1 MMRAAHG
8 SSLCMSECWDLQE
21 ASKQQPDLVT
31 RKGRC
36 CRIIEAQAQLDFSPK
51 AGEVSSFHRSLDCIK
66 SISSCLAGDAV
77 SGAHRRD

>member
-8 SSLCMSECWDLQE
+8 SSLCMNECWDLQE

-36 CRIIEAQAQLDFSPK
+36 CRIIEAPAQMDFSPK
-51 AGEVSSFHRSLDCIK
+51 TGEVSSFHRSF
-66 SISSCLAGDAV
+66 CLYQTHIELSRRKCGE
-77 SGAHRRD
+77 GAHHRD